1 MKSIVIIDL
10 KKKTLYY
17 KLANKVDGFGEITNQ
32 ATMGIIEGQKTS
44 EEVIVRIQLQSYS
57 RLD

>member
-1 MKSIVIIDL
+1 MDPVIVE
-10 KKKTLYY
+10 
-17 KLANKVDGFGEITNQ
+17 VRGGREITNL

-57 RLD
+57 GLD